1 MLSLVQDAISYETA
15 TGSGSSGGSSNLA
28 VFQNTTQTG
37 NKMAEKVLE
46 STINIKPTLYR
57 NQGARGTI
65 FVARDLDFGSV
76 YALQAR

>member
-1 MLSLVQDAISYETA
+1 MLSLVQDAISYQVA
-15 TGSGSSGGSSNLA
+15 TSTGGNGSQSLA
-28 VFQNTTQTG
+28 VFQNTTETG
-37 NKMAEKVLE
+37 NRMAERVLE

-57 NQGARGTI
+57 NQGSRGTI